1 MSGLIPQTSIIM
13 PVYNAGGILRKSIA
27 SIRSQTSPDWELIC
41 VDDGSTDGVTP
52 QLLDEIAAEDS
63 RIRVVHQTNAGLYLT
78 REVGIA
84 LASGAYLAFCDQDD
98 MMHPQLVEVCSEIV
112 KAHNIDFLT
121 FRYQPW
127 RKSDDDVIWNGVD
140 VDSVERDVFVCSR
153 ESLAQFPHRYRASL
167 IRIHIDPWSW
177 YVRKSAYLGAG
188 VIPGLGLFN
197 LASITR
203 SVSRWVSLPIS
214 LYGYNAWNGTS
225 MMHKPIYEKNFIVQR
240 QDVCRVLELYSP
252 ERTGGDEFG
261 EWEAFCR
268 GYVIPQL
275 KMFYNHVRRTRRL
288 MTPEEKNAAM
298 RVFVQTLRIVFFESG
313 VPFRWVKPKQWLP
326 YVRLLLWD
334 RFAHER
340 GEK

>member
-1 MSGLIPQTSIIM
+1 MPELHPQTSIVM
-13 PVYNAGGILRKSIA
+13 PVYNAGEILRKAIG

-63 RIRVVHQTNAGLYLT
+63 RIRVVHQRNSGPDLARKAG
-78 REVGIA
+78 VS
-84 LASGAYLAFCDQDD
+84 LARGTHLAFCDQDD
-98 MMHPQLVEVCSEIV
+98 MMHPQLVEVCSEV
-112 KAHNIDFLT
+112 AKAHDVDFLA
-121 FRYQPW
+121 FRYRSW
-127 RKSDDDVIWNGVD
+127 RNADEVAFENVD
-140 VDSVERDVFVCSR
+140 VDSVKSNVFVGNR
-153 ESLAQFPHRYRASL
+153 ESRARSTDIYCNAIRY
-167 IRIHIDPWSW
+167 IHIVPWSW
-177 YVRKSAYLGAG
+177 YVKKSTYLSTQMIAG
-188 VIPGLGLFN
+188 FGLSN
-197 LASITR
+197 LASILKASTR
-203 SVSRWVSLPIS
+203 WTV
-214 LYGYNAWNGTS
+214 LYIPLYYYNAGNGAS
-225 MMHKPIYEKNFIVQR
+225 MMHKPFYEKNFIVQR
-240 QDVCRVLELYSP
+240 QDVCRVLELYRP

-288 MTPEEKNAAM
+288 MTSEEKNAAL
-298 RVFVQTLRIVFFESG
+298 RAFVQTLRIVFFESG

-340 GEK
+340 GER